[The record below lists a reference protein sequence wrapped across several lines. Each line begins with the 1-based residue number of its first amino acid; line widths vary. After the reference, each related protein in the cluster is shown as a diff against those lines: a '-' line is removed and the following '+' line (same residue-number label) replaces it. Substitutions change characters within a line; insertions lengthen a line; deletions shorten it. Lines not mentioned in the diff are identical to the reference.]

1 MSLLDMP
8 LPGRVVGRIVGHGW
22 NAGVDQYREVISAAR
37 AGGESVE
44 SLARRYG
51 VTPQRIYQVL
61 K

>member
-8 LPGRVVGRIVGHGW
+8 LPGRVPGRIVGRVWGL
-22 NAGVDQYREVISAAR
+22 DEYREWIRHAR
-37 AGGESVE
+37 MEGESVE
-44 SLARRYG
+44 SIAKRWN